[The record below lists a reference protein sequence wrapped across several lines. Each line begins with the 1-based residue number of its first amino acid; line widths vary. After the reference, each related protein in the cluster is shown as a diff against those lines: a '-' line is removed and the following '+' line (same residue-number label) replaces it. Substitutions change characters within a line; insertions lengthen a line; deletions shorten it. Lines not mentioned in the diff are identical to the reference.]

1 MSNRRS
7 YTAGEKAVI
16 ALAAIKEQMTM
27 AEIASKYSVHP
38 TQVKAWKKQALEVL
52 GEAFTKKE
60 KWEKVENERM
70 LSELYEQISRLKVE
84 NAFLKKKHA
93 LFAG

>member
-1 MSNRRS
+1 MGKRRS
-7 YTAGEKAVI
+7 YTASEKAVI

-38 TQVKAWKKQALEVL
+38 TQVKAWKKKALEIL
-52 GEAFTKKE
+52 GDSFTKKE
-60 KWEKVENERM
+60 KQAKAENERM
-70 LSELYEQISRLKVE
+70 LSELYEQIGRLKVE
-84 NAFLKKKHA
+84 NEFLKKKHA

>member
-1 MSNRRS
+1 MGKRRS
-7 YTAGEKAVI
+7 YTASEKAVI

-38 TQVKAWKKQALEVL
+38 TQVKAWKKKALAIL
-52 GEAFTKKE
+52 GDSFTKKE
-60 KWEKVENERM
+60 QQEKAENERM
-70 LSELYEQISRLKVE
+70 LSELYEQIGRLKVE
-84 NAFLKKKHA
+84 NEFLKKKHA

>member
-52 GEAFTKKE
+52 GDAFTKK
-60 KWEKVENERM
+60 KKREKVENDRM
-70 LSELYEQISRLKVE
+70 LSELYEQIGRLKVE